1 MEPNIKD
8 ILIFKDDQIKR
19 DIPENQ
25 TNEGSFILCKN
36 LPVPG
41 FQIGNYSFNSVII
54 FAGLISILQY
64 YIMKRNN
71 CTSSTY
77 K

>member
-25 TNEGSFILCKN
+25 TTEDSFILCKN

-41 FQIGNYSFNSVII
+41 FQ
-54 FAGLISILQY
+54 L
-64 YIMKRNN
+64 
-71 CTSSTY
+71 
-77 K
+77 